1 MKHRRFTSLYNSQ
14 TGTAKKVY
22 DAVPLSE
29 GWDAMD
35 VLRELTR
42 QGSTNHKIEVI
53 GGCLGQL
60 ASVGLLKQTGAR
72 YRRVPIEAPIEPVEH
87 LIHEAIVESVAH
99 LQPVKAKN
107 MNPKSLPTGTEPN
120 ILDIFTALAA
130 RAQTL
135 EGKATVIANEAEQ
148 LRQDIETAGLDVA
161 ARLDKNSADLAQLA
175 QLKALLKGL
184 G

>member
-22 DAVPLSE
+22 DAVPMLDS
-29 GWDAMD
+29 WDAMD

-99 LQPVKAKN
+99 LQPAKAEN
-107 MNPKSLPTGTEPN
+107 MKPKSLPTGTEQN
-120 ILDIFTALAA
+120 ILDIFTTLAQRTQVLA
-130 RAQTL
+130 NKAYTL
-135 EGKATVIANEAEQ
+135 NEELGKLQN
-148 LRQDIETAGLDVA
+148 DIETAGLDVA

-175 QLKALLKGL
+175 QLRALLKGL